1 MGQRSVHY
9 IEAGRMGRLMD
20 IVLEKSLINVHC
32 KGVDS
37 IVVKDAPGMV
47 RIFVARQDH
56 ELWRNDPDRRVSQVV
71 IPLGDDTWSV
81 ALHKHHCD
89 VTLMPIL
96 GDVYNV
102 MGTPNVQAETTLM
115 RPYRYKTP
123 IGSHEGKFELL
134 DTTWINLHL
143 MKYPL
148 TGPKFLKANIP
159 HSVYVPKNR
168 PAAWWIWEGA
178 EDPNYMPTVWSNDEL
193 ENFSF
198 EGYNLPMTE
207 ERLQETLQLIGVRR

>member
-1 MGQRSVHY
+1 
-9 IEAGRMGRLMD
+9 MD

-32 KGVDS
+32 KGMDS

-56 ELWRNDPDRRVSQVV
+56 ELWRNNPDEGYK
-71 IPLGDDTWSV
+71 PAAGETWSV

-96 GDVYNV
+96 GEVYNV
-102 MGTPNVQAETTLM
+102 LGTLRQVENSVSM